1 MIIHVSRSD
10 IIMVWISL
18 GVAACLLQLAAAISL
33 VNPVAAYKQTNNQKG
48 RTAPPNEK
56 TASQN
61 LNALHHQTPTAPYHP
76 TTAPYHQ
83 KTALYH
89 QTTAKYLPKT
99 KDSHRET
106 TGITRTH
113 HRKECEQKCPPGLAG
128 PQGKAQITC
137 TSIHACSVACNVL
150 IAIRVHAEGNIF
162 VLRQ

>member
-1 MIIHVSRSD
+1 MIIHASRLD

-18 GVAACLLQLAAAISL
+18 GVAACLLQLAAATSL

-61 LNALHHQTPTAPYHP
+61 LNAPHHQTPTAPYHP

-83 KTALYH
+83 KTAPYH

-128 PQGKAQITC
+128 PKGKAQITMHEHTC
-137 TSIHACSVACNVL
+137 MLSCM
-150 IAIRVHAEGNIF
+150 
-162 VLRQ
+162 

>member
-18 GVAACLLQLAAAISL
+18 GVAACLFQLAAATSL
-33 VNPVAAYKQTNNQKG
+33 VNPVAAYQQTNNQKG

-61 LNALHHQTPTAPYHP
+61 LNAPHHQTPTAPYHP
-76 TTAPYHQ
+76 
-83 KTALYH
+83 
-89 QTTAKYLPKT
+89 TTAKYLPKT

-128 PQGKAQITC
+128 PKGKAQITM
-137 TSIHACSVACNVL
+137 HARTYMHAQ
-150 IAIRVHAEGNIF
+150 VHVTF
-162 VLRQ
+162 